1 MRPVVLLDLTDIP
14 EVAGLFEDVP
24 DFQAVDPRRALRF
37 LHHVAGDRDAGVR
50 STTHRFGSTTKVCSS
65 LADDGWL
72 RLVGTRHRWFEP
84 P

>member
-14 EVAGLFEDVP
+14 EVPGLFEDVP

-50 STTHRFGSTTKVCSS
+50 CGR
-65 LADDGWL
+65 
-72 RLVGTRHRWFEP
+72 
-84 P
+84 